1 VSKSLE
7 YSENEINLAARSG
20 QVELIEK
27 ILKSGFEINSKN
39 EKGHS
44 ILMLAAYNGHF
55 NLVSYLI
62 SKGANVNS
70 TDNSGNT
77 ILMGVVFKGHSQV
90 FDLLLR
96 SGADLEIKNQKNQ
109 SALDY
114 AIMFGKRDL
123 IYKINKVL
131 NSNRPAGRIER
142 IKTWINYIR

>member
-1 VSKSLE
+1 
-7 YSENEINLAARSG
+7 
-20 QVELIEK
+20 
-27 ILKSGFEINSKN
+27 
-39 EKGHS
+39 
-44 ILMLAAYNGHF
+44 MLAAYNGHF